1 MAKKY
6 LTLVENY
13 LRRFE
18 RGGFLIGDIFIFNK
32 DFKSSEKYKDLGQN
46 VKDAIEDMID
56 SGLHIRV
63 VGINDTTGQRYPGA
77 PETASSDVELTIA
90 LDNTGGRFSHYVKV
104 SPTLGQ
110 PESPYPGLAPIP
122 DSVKRKNNVNI
133 KPKEVGELEN
143 IANMSDRGDG
153 KLSKT
158 NRNLPGENTKLPSKS
173 TSPSPSV
180 ASQTHQ
186 YLKGLAKA

>member
-18 RGGFLIGDIFIFNK
+18 RGGFLIGDIFKFNK
-32 DFKSSEKYKDLGQN
+32 DFKSSEEYTGLGQN
-46 VKDAIEDMID
+46 VKDAIDDMID

-90 LDNTGGRFSHYVKV
+90 LDNTGGRFSHYAKV
-104 SPTLGQ
+104 SPALGQ

-122 DSVKRKNNVNI
+122 DSAKRKNKVNI
-133 KPKEVGELEN
+133 KPKEVEEIEN

-153 KLSKT
+153 KLTKT
-158 NRNLPGENTKLPSKS
+158 SRYLPGENTKLPSKS

-186 YLKGLAKA
+186 YLKGLARA